1 MCLPNKSWAGGQL
14 TEEDIDFKLNECK
27 SREEFIDMIE
37 RYVKFYNRQRPSY
50 ALGYDTPDNYIGIYS
65 GASSTAPTAYTSY
78 TWFKYKGEKG
88 DIGTPA
94 TITSQAVEY

>member
-50 ALGYDTPDNYIGIYS
+50 ALGYDTPDNYYRRYQRGELEKKDIFSRRTLTEEPKFIRS
-65 GASSTAPTAYTSY
+65 RRM
-78 TWFKYKGEKG
+78 KDKGNE
-88 DIGTPA
+88 
-94 TITSQAVEY
+94 

>member
-1 MCLPNKSWAGGQL
+1 M

-50 ALGYDTPDNYIGIYS
+50 ALGYDTPDNYYRRYQRGELEKKDIFSRRTLTEEPKFIRS
-65 GASSTAPTAYTSY
+65 RRM
-78 TWFKYKGEKG
+78 KDKGNE
-88 DIGTPA
+88 
-94 TITSQAVEY
+94 